1 MVCFRIVSP
10 FRKKS
15 DTKMNDLRK
24 VYRTEE
30 IRVLV
35 VDDMEME
42 SRQLIHLLEKAGI
55 KADKAS
61 SGQECLDMTDKNEY
75 MMIFIDQ
82 NMPVMNGEQTLR
94 AFRSRAQGNNRFIP
108 VIGLSSDV
116 QGENFQS
123 MINAGFTDVLKKPVK
138 YPVMLALLIL
148 YFSKDLINRDE
159 VDIKEQPSEKTEE
172 ELFIERV
179 SKTGCLDHE
188 SGINFCGSEEGYISA
203 LKIFYTTITSK
214 SDEIEQLYSSED
226 WDGYTIKVH
235 ALKSSARI
243 IGAEEL
249 SDLAKELEFAGKE
262 GKTDVI
268 REKTETLLKMYRE
281 FDAILTLVF
290 EEDKAKD
297 MEMISPEIMND
308 LYEKLKK
315 YACDIDYDQME
326 MIMDELEKY
335 DFPDEEKDR
344 YMELKKYWDE
354 VDYDA
359 IVRLL

>member
-1 MVCFRIVSP
+1 
-10 FRKKS
+10 
-15 DTKMNDLRK
+15 MNDLKK
-24 VYRTEE
+24 VFRTKE

-61 SGQECLDMTDKNEY
+61 SGQECLDMVDKDEY
-75 MMIFIDQ
+75 NMIFIDQ
-82 NMPVMNGEQTLR
+82 NMPVMSGEQTIK

-148 YFSKDLINRDE
+148 YFSKDLINRDQ
-159 VDIKEQPSEKTEE
+159 VDIVSKEKTSEKTEE

-179 SKTGCLDHE
+179 SKTGSLDCE
-188 SGINFCGSEEGYISA
+188 SGIKYCGSEEGYISA

-214 SDEIEQLYSSED
+214 SDEIEQLYRSED
-226 WDGYTIKVH
+226 WSGYTIKVH

-243 IGAEEL
+243 IGATEL
-249 SDLAKELEFAGKE
+249 SDFAKELEFAGKDE
-262 GKTDVI
+262 KTDII
-268 REKTETLLKMYRE
+268 REKTESLLKMYRE
-281 FDAILTLVF
+281 YDGILSPVF
-290 EEDKAKD
+290 AEDNAKAKD
-297 MEMISPEIMND
+297 MISPEIMKD

-315 YACDIDYDQME
+315 YALEIDYDQME
-326 MIMDELEKY
+326 MIMDDLEKY

-354 VDYDA
+354 VDYEA
-359 IVRLL
+359 IVRIL

>member
-1 MVCFRIVSP
+1 
-10 FRKKS
+10 
-15 DTKMNDLRK
+15 MNDLKK
-24 VYRTEE
+24 VFRTKE

-61 SGQECLDMTDKNEY
+61 SGQECLDMISKNEY

-82 NMPVMNGEQTLR
+82 NMPVMSGEQTLK
-94 AFRSRAQGNNRFIP
+94 AFRGRAQGNNKFIP

-116 QGENFQS
+116 QGENYQS

-159 VDIKEQPSEKTEE
+159 VDIARKEKPSEKTEE
-172 ELFIERV
+172 KLFIEKV
-179 SKTGCLDHE
+179 SKTGSLDCE
-188 SGINFCGSEEGYISA
+188 SGIKYCGSEEGYISA

-214 SDEIEQLYSSED
+214 SGEIEQLYSSED
-226 WDGYTIKVH
+226 WSGYTIKVH

-249 SDLAKELEFAGKE
+249 SELAKELEFAGKE
-262 GKTDVI
+262 EKTDVI
-268 REKTETLLKMYRE
+268 REKTESLLKMYRE
-281 FDAILTLVF
+281 YDGILSAVF
-290 EEDKAKD
+290 EEDRAKVK
-297 MEMISPEIMND
+297 EIITPEIMND

-315 YACDIDYDQME
+315 YAMDIDYDQME
-326 MIMDELEKY
+326 MIMNDLEKY

-359 IVRLL
+359 IVRIL